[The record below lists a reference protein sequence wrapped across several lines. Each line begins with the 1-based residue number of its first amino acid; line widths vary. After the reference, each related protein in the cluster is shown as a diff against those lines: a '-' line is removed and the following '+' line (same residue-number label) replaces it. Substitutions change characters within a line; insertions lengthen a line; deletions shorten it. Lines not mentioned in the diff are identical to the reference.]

1 MTNGAS
7 SLYYL
12 TDVLGAG
19 TALTDS
25 TGTKVRSYTYAP
37 RGADRTAT
45 EKTPQ
50 PYRSAAGYKD
60 PTGVYHLGARC
71 YDPTLGRLIRPG
83 PSGQEKHLYLYTEG
97 DPAIRPDPQGLVSLG
112 GLTDARGPVGDVI
125 TGAAHVA
132 QGDTQGLWGYV
143 SGVVAGGLTFTA
155 CASVATVTAPATRG
169 GSLAASV
176 ECYAMGWSAGH
187 IASNL
192 VSGD

>member
-1 MTNGAS
+1 MTTGAS
-7 SLYYL
+7 SLFYL
-12 TDVLGAG
+12 TDVLGSV

-50 PYRSAAGYKD
+50 PYRFAAGYKD
-60 PTGVYHLGARC
+60 PTGLYYLGARC
-71 YDPTLGRLIRPG
+71 YDATLGRLIQPG
-83 PSGQEKHLYLYTEG
+83 PSGQEKPPYLYAEG
-97 DPAIRPDPQGLVSLG
+97 DPANRPDRHGLVSFG
-112 GLTDARGPVGDVI
+112 GLTDALGPVGDVI
-125 TGAAHVA
+125 AGVAHVA
-132 QGDTQGLWGYV
+132 EGDTQGLWGDV
-143 SGVVAGGLTFTA
+143 TGVVAGGLAFTA
-155 CASVATVTAPATRG
+155 CASVATVSAPAKRG